1 VSGRNC
7 RPARRLN
14 VGTITTS
21 EQSAL
26 GTRALPGRKVNRIG
40 RIRTERRARTTPSEA
55 SLTGIAVR
63 ERIVRPALVK
73 V

>member
-40 RIRTERRARTTPSEA
+40 RVGTERRARTTPIEA
-55 SLTGIAVR
+55 SRAAHIGIDVWC
-63 ERIVRPALVK
+63 VLW
-73 V
+73 